1 MVSGVE
7 PMNSAYQWLVEVH
20 QANPYLIK
28 ALLTGL
34 LVTTVCSVIGCYIV
48 LRRTSFLADALSHS
62 MLAGVVGGY
71 LVMKILFNEDAHA
84 LGMLVGSIASGIFTV
99 AIIGYVSRKSRVK
112 DDAVIG
118 VVYTGI
124 FALGGVLA
132 SRFSEYVHVDV
143 YHFVIGSIL
152 GVSDSDLIMMAV
164 VAIVVLTFVILAFRQ
179 LQLISFDRVMAASIG
194 INVVLID
201 YMLTT
206 CTAMVVVT
214 GVQVVGI
221 IQVVGLLIAPGATA
235 YLLCDR
241 LKNMI
246 WVAILFG
253 WSGFLIGY
261 YLSEQLNVSP
271 GGMIVVVST
280 GQFLLVFLIA
290 PRYGLLAGLQRRLRA
305 IPQQLIEDVLG
316 VILRSENEQTTAVA
330 IAQRIEY
337 KIDRIRKAVTSLTRQ
352 EMLQVDDDI
361 ISLTDQGRQH
371 ARRLLRAHRLWES
384 YLQHLGVAEDEL
396 HERAHVL
403 EHVHDEDAVDYLDDK
418 LGHPLVDPHGAE
430 IPEDFVHL
438 VPDEEVRVAILREGH
453 RGEIVRV
460 MGANIGGLEVGM
472 QLVVGPRED
481 DSQMWVVT
489 VMDENSMQGVVR
501 LNHAQ
506 ADSIIVKLQSSD

>member
-1 MVSGVE
+1 
-7 PMNSAYQWLVEVH
+7 MNSTYQWFVEIH

-62 MLAGVVGGY
+62 MLAGVVAGY
-71 LVMKILFNEDAHA
+71 LVMKVLFNEEAHA

-99 AIIGYVSRKSRVK
+99 AVIGFVSRKSRVK

-118 VVYTGI
+118 VMYTGI

-152 GVSDSDLIMMAV
+152 GVSDSDLRMMAV
-164 VAIVVLTFVILAFRQ
+164 VTIVVLTFVILAFRQ

-194 INVVLID
+194 VNVVLLD

-253 WSGFLIGY
+253 WSGFLVGY

-271 GGMIVVVST
+271 GGMIVVVCT
-280 GQFLLVFLIA
+280 VQFLLVFLVA
-290 PRYGLLAGLQRRLRA
+290 PRYGLLAGWQRRWRA
-305 IPQQLIEDVLG
+305 IPQQLIEDILG
-316 VILRSENEQTTAVA
+316 VIMRSDDEQAT
-330 IAQRIEY
+330 IAEISQRIEY
-337 KIDRIRKAVTSLTRQ
+337 RADRIRKAIQSLARQ
-352 EMLQVDDDI
+352 EMLLVDDDI
-361 ISLTDQGRQH
+361 ISFTDEGRQQ

-384 YLQHLGVAEDEL
+384 YLQHLGVAEEEL
-396 HERAHVL
+396 HDRAHVL
-403 EHVHDEDAVDYLDDK
+403 EHVHDEDTVDYLDDK
-418 LGHPLVDPHGAE
+418 LGHPLFDPHGAE

-438 VPDEEVRVAILREGH
+438 VPGEEVRVAILREDH

-460 MGANIGGLEVGM
+460 IGGNTGGLEVGM
-472 QLVVGPRED
+472 QIIVGPRED
-481 DSQMWVVT
+481 NSQMWVIT
-489 VMDENSMQGVVR
+489 VIDQDSTQGVVR

-506 ADSIIVKLQSSD
+506 ADSVIVKLQASD

>member
-1 MVSGVE
+1 
-7 PMNSAYQWLVEVH
+7 MNSTYQWFVEMH

-62 MLAGVVGGY
+62 MLAGVVAGY
-71 LVMKILFNEDAHA
+71 LVMKVLFNKEAHA

-99 AIIGYVSRKSRVK
+99 AVIGFVSRKSRVK

-118 VVYTGI
+118 VMYTGI

-152 GVSDSDLIMMAV
+152 GVSDSDLRMMAV
-164 VAIVVLTFVILAFRQ
+164 VTIVVLTFVILAFRQ

-194 INVVLID
+194 VNVVLLD

-271 GGMIVVVST
+271 GGMIVVVCT
-280 GQFLLVFLIA
+280 VQFLLVFLVA
-290 PRYGLLAGLQRRLRA
+290 PRYGLLAGWQRRWRA
-305 IPQQLIEDVLG
+305 IPQQLIEDILG
-316 VILRSENEQTTAVA
+316 VIMRSDDEQAT
-330 IAQRIEY
+330 IAEISQRIEY
-337 KIDRIRKAVTSLTRQ
+337 RADRIRKAIQSLARQ
-352 EMLQVDDDI
+352 EMLLVDDDI
-361 ISLTDQGRQH
+361 ISFTDEGRQQ

-384 YLQHLGVAEDEL
+384 YLQHLGVAEEEL
-396 HERAHVL
+396 HDRAHVL
-403 EHVHDEDAVDYLDDK
+403 EHVHDEDTVDYLDDK
-418 LGHPLVDPHGAE
+418 LGHPLFDPHGAE

-438 VPDEEVRVAILREGH
+438 VPGEEVRVAILREDH

-460 MGANIGGLEVGM
+460 IGGNTGGLEVGM
-472 QLVVGPRED
+472 QIIVGPRED
-481 DSQMWVVT
+481 NSQMWVIT
-489 VMDENSMQGVVR
+489 VIDQDSTQGVVR

-506 ADSIIVKLQSSD
+506 ADSVIVKLQASD

>member
-1 MVSGVE
+1 
-7 PMNSAYQWLVEVH
+7 MNSTYQWFVEMH

-62 MLAGVVGGY
+62 MLAGVVAGY
-71 LVMKILFNEDAHA
+71 LVMKVLFNEEAHA

-99 AIIGYVSRKSRVK
+99 AVIGFVSRKSRVK

-118 VVYTGI
+118 VMYTGI

-152 GVSDSDLIMMAV
+152 GVSDSDLRMMAV
-164 VAIVVLTFVILAFRQ
+164 VTIVVLTFVILAFRQ

-194 INVVLID
+194 VNVVLLD

-253 WSGFLIGY
+253 WSGFLVGY

-271 GGMIVVVST
+271 GGMIVVVCT
-280 GQFLLVFLIA
+280 VQFLLVFLVA
-290 PRYGLLAGLQRRLRA
+290 PRYGLLAGWQRRWRA
-305 IPQQLIEDVLG
+305 IPQQLIEDILG
-316 VILRSENEQTTAVA
+316 VIMRSDDEQAT
-330 IAQRIEY
+330 IAEISQRIEY
-337 KIDRIRKAVTSLTRQ
+337 RADRIRKAIQSLARQ
-352 EMLQVDDDI
+352 EMLLVDDDI
-361 ISLTDQGRQH
+361 ISFTDEGRQQ

-384 YLQHLGVAEDEL
+384 YLQHLGVAEEEL
-396 HERAHVL
+396 HDRAHVL
-403 EHVHDEDAVDYLDDK
+403 EHVHDEDTVDYLDDK
-418 LGHPLVDPHGAE
+418 LGHPLFDPHGAE

-438 VPDEEVRVAILREGH
+438 VPGEEVRVAILREDH

-460 MGANIGGLEVGM
+460 IGGNTGGLEVGM
-472 QLVVGPRED
+472 QIIVGPRED
-481 DSQMWVVT
+481 DSQMWVIT
-489 VMDENSMQGVVR
+489 VIDQDSTQGVVR

-506 ADSIIVKLQSSD
+506 ADSVIVKLQASD

>member
-1 MVSGVE
+1 
-7 PMNSAYQWLVEVH
+7 MNSTYQWFVEMH

-62 MLAGVVGGY
+62 MLAGVVAGY
-71 LVMKILFNEDAHA
+71 LVMKVLFNEEAHA

-99 AIIGYVSRKSRVK
+99 AVIGFVSRKSRVK

-118 VVYTGI
+118 VMYTGI

-152 GVSDSDLIMMAV
+152 GVSDSDLRMMAV
-164 VAIVVLTFVILAFRQ
+164 VTIVVLTFVILAFRQ

-194 INVVLID
+194 VNVVLLD

-271 GGMIVVVST
+271 GGMIVVVCT
-280 GQFLLVFLIA
+280 VQFLLVFLVA
-290 PRYGLLAGLQRRLRA
+290 PRYGLLAGWQRRWRA
-305 IPQQLIEDVLG
+305 IPQQLIEDILG
-316 VILRSENEQTTAVA
+316 VIMRSDDEQAT
-330 IAQRIEY
+330 IAEISQRIEY
-337 KIDRIRKAVTSLTRQ
+337 RADRIRKAIQSLARQ
-352 EMLQVDDDI
+352 EMLLVDDDI
-361 ISLTDQGRQH
+361 ISFTDEGRQQ

-384 YLQHLGVAEDEL
+384 YLQHLGVAEEEL
-396 HERAHVL
+396 HDRAHVL
-403 EHVHDEDAVDYLDDK
+403 EHVHDEDTVDYLDDK
-418 LGHPLVDPHGAE
+418 LGHPLFDPHGAE

-438 VPDEEVRVAILREGH
+438 VPGEEVRVAILREDH

-460 MGANIGGLEVGM
+460 IGGNTGGLEVGM
-472 QLVVGPRED
+472 QIIVGPRED
-481 DSQMWVVT
+481 NSQMWVIT
-489 VMDENSMQGVVR
+489 VIDQDSTQGVVR

-506 ADSIIVKLQSSD
+506 ADSVIVKLQASD

>member
-1 MVSGVE
+1 
-7 PMNSAYQWLVEVH
+7 MNSTYQWFVEIH

-62 MLAGVVGGY
+62 MLAGVVAGY
-71 LVMKILFNEDAHA
+71 LVMKVLFNEEAHA

-99 AIIGYVSRKSRVK
+99 AVIGFVSRKSRVK

-118 VVYTGI
+118 VMYTGI

-152 GVSDSDLIMMAV
+152 GVSDSDLRMMAV
-164 VAIVVLTFVILAFRQ
+164 VTIVVLTFVILAFRQ

-194 INVVLID
+194 VNVVLLD

-271 GGMIVVVST
+271 GGMIVVVCT
-280 GQFLLVFLIA
+280 VQFLLVFLVA
-290 PRYGLLAGLQRRLRA
+290 PRYGLLAGWQRRWRA
-305 IPQQLIEDVLG
+305 IPQQLIEDILG
-316 VILRSENEQTTAVA
+316 VIMRSDDEQAT
-330 IAQRIEY
+330 IAEISQRIEY
-337 KIDRIRKAVTSLTRQ
+337 RADRIRKAIQSLARQ
-352 EMLQVDDDI
+352 EMLLVDDDI
-361 ISLTDQGRQH
+361 ISFTDEGRQQ

-384 YLQHLGVAEDEL
+384 YLQHLGVAEEEL
-396 HERAHVL
+396 HDRAHVL
-403 EHVHDEDAVDYLDDK
+403 EHVHDEDTVDYLDDK
-418 LGHPLVDPHGAE
+418 LGHPLFDPHGAE

-438 VPDEEVRVAILREGH
+438 VPGEEVRVAILREDH

-460 MGANIGGLEVGM
+460 IGGNTGGLEVGM
-472 QLVVGPRED
+472 QIIVGPRED
-481 DSQMWVVT
+481 NSQMWVIT
-489 VMDENSMQGVVR
+489 VIDQDWTQGVVR

-506 ADSIIVKLQSSD
+506 ADSVIVKLQASD

>member
-1 MVSGVE
+1 
-7 PMNSAYQWLVEVH
+7 MNSTYQWFVEIH

-62 MLAGVVGGY
+62 MLAGVVAGY
-71 LVMKILFNEDAHA
+71 LVMKVLFNEEAHA

-99 AIIGYVSRKSRVK
+99 AVIGFVSRKSRVK

-118 VVYTGI
+118 VMYTGI

-152 GVSDSDLIMMAV
+152 GVSDSDLRMMAV
-164 VAIVVLTFVILAFRQ
+164 VTIVVLTFVILAFRQ

-194 INVVLID
+194 VNVVLLD

-271 GGMIVVVST
+271 GGMIVVVCT
-280 GQFLLVFLIA
+280 VQFLLVFLVA
-290 PRYGLLAGLQRRLRA
+290 PRYGLLAGWQRRWRA
-305 IPQQLIEDVLG
+305 IPQQLIEDILG
-316 VILRSENEQTTAVA
+316 AIMRSEDEQAT
-330 IAQRIEY
+330 IAEISQRIEY
-337 KIDRIRKAVTSLTRQ
+337 RVDRIRKAIQSLARQ
-352 EMLQVDDDI
+352 EMLLVDDDI
-361 ISLTDQGRQH
+361 ISFTDEGRQQ

-384 YLQHLGVAEDEL
+384 YLQHLGVAEEEL
-396 HERAHVL
+396 HDRAHVL
-403 EHVHDEDAVDYLDDK
+403 EHVHDEDTVDYLDDK
-418 LGHPLVDPHGAE
+418 LGHPLFDPHGAE

-438 VPDEEVRVAILREGH
+438 VPGEEVRVAILREDH

-460 MGANIGGLEVGM
+460 IGGNTGGLEVGM
-472 QLVVGPRED
+472 QIIVGPRED
-481 DSQMWVVT
+481 NSQMWVIT
-489 VMDENSMQGVVR
+489 VIDQDSTQGVVR

-506 ADSIIVKLQSSD
+506 ADSVIVKLQASD

>member
-1 MVSGVE
+1 
-7 PMNSAYQWLVEVH
+7 MNSTYQWFVEIH

-62 MLAGVVGGY
+62 MLAGVVAGY
-71 LVMKILFNEDAHA
+71 LVMKVLFNEEAHA

-99 AIIGYVSRKSRVK
+99 AVIGFVSRKSRVK

-118 VVYTGI
+118 VMYTGI

-152 GVSDSDLIMMAV
+152 GVSDSDLRMMAV
-164 VAIVVLTFVILAFRQ
+164 VTIVVLTFVILAFRQ

-194 INVVLID
+194 VNVVLLD

-271 GGMIVVVST
+271 GGMIVVVCT
-280 GQFLLVFLIA
+280 VQFLLVFLVA
-290 PRYGLLAGLQRRLRA
+290 PRYGLLAGWQRRWRA
-305 IPQQLIEDVLG
+305 IPQQLIEDILG
-316 VILRSENEQTTAVA
+316 VIMRSDDEQAT
-330 IAQRIEY
+330 ISEISQRIEY
-337 KIDRIRKAVTSLTRQ
+337 RADRIRKAIQSLARQ
-352 EMLQVDDDI
+352 EMLLVDDDI
-361 ISLTDQGRQH
+361 ISFTDEGRQQ

-384 YLQHLGVAEDEL
+384 YLQHLGVAEEEL
-396 HERAHVL
+396 HDRAHVL
-403 EHVHDEDAVDYLDDK
+403 EHVHDEDTVDYLDDK
-418 LGHPLVDPHGAE
+418 LGHPLFDPHGAE

-438 VPDEEVRVAILREGH
+438 VPGEEVRVAILREDH

-460 MGANIGGLEVGM
+460 IGGNTGGLEVGM
-472 QLVVGPRED
+472 QIIVGPRED
-481 DSQMWVVT
+481 NSQMWVIT
-489 VMDENSMQGVVR
+489 VIDQDSTQGVVR

-506 ADSIIVKLQSSD
+506 ADSVIVKLQASD

>member
-1 MVSGVE
+1 
-7 PMNSAYQWLVEVH
+7 MNSTYQWFVEIH

-62 MLAGVVGGY
+62 MLAGVVAGY
-71 LVMKILFNEDAHA
+71 LVMKVLFNEEAHA

-99 AIIGYVSRKSRVK
+99 AVIGFVSRKSRVK

-118 VVYTGI
+118 VMYTGI

-152 GVSDSDLIMMAV
+152 GVSDSDLRMMAV
-164 VAIVVLTFVILAFRQ
+164 VTIVVLTFVILAFRQ

-194 INVVLID
+194 VNVVLLD

-271 GGMIVVVST
+271 GGMIVVVCT
-280 GQFLLVFLIA
+280 VQFLLVFLVA
-290 PRYGLLAGLQRRLRA
+290 PRYGLLAGWQRRWRA
-305 IPQQLIEDVLG
+305 IPQQLIEDILG
-316 VILRSENEQTTAVA
+316 VIMRSDDEQAT
-330 IAQRIEY
+330 IAEISQRIEY
-337 KIDRIRKAVTSLTRQ
+337 RADRIRKAIQSLARQ
-352 EMLQVDDDI
+352 EMLLVDDDI
-361 ISLTDQGRQH
+361 ISFTDEGRQQ

-384 YLQHLGVAEDEL
+384 YLQHLGVAEEEL
-396 HERAHVL
+396 HDRAHVL
-403 EHVHDEDAVDYLDDK
+403 EHVHDEDTVDYLDDK
-418 LGHPLVDPHGAE
+418 LGHPLFDPHGAE

-438 VPDEEVRVAILREGH
+438 VPGEEVRVAILREDH

-460 MGANIGGLEVGM
+460 IGGNTGGLEVGM
-472 QLVVGPRED
+472 QIIVGPRED
-481 DSQMWVVT
+481 NSQMWVIT
-489 VMDENSMQGVVR
+489 VIDQDSTQGVVR

-506 ADSIIVKLQSSD
+506 ADSVIVKLQASD

>member
-1 MVSGVE
+1 
-7 PMNSAYQWLVEVH
+7 MNSTYQWFVEIH

-62 MLAGVVGGY
+62 MLAGVVAGY
-71 LVMKILFNEDAHA
+71 LVMKVLFNEEAHA

-99 AIIGYVSRKSRVK
+99 AVIGFVSRKSRVK

-118 VVYTGI
+118 VMYTGI

-152 GVSDSDLIMMAV
+152 GVSDSDLRMMAV
-164 VAIVVLTFVILAFRQ
+164 VTIVVLTFVILAFRQ

-194 INVVLID
+194 VNVVLLD

-271 GGMIVVVST
+271 GGMIVVVCT
-280 GQFLLVFLIA
+280 VQFLLVFLVA
-290 PRYGLLAGLQRRLRA
+290 PRYGLLAGWQRRWRA
-305 IPQQLIEDVLG
+305 IPQQLIEDILG
-316 VILRSENEQTTAVA
+316 VIMRSDDEQAT
-330 IAQRIEY
+330 IAEISQRIEY
-337 KIDRIRKAVTSLTRQ
+337 RVDRIRKAIQSLARQ
-352 EMLQVDDDI
+352 EMLLVDDDI
-361 ISLTDQGRQH
+361 ISFTDEGRQQ

-384 YLQHLGVAEDEL
+384 YLQHLGVAEEEL
-396 HERAHVL
+396 HDRAHVL
-403 EHVHDEDAVDYLDDK
+403 EHVHDEDTVDYLDDK
-418 LGHPLVDPHGAE
+418 LGHPLFDPHGAE

-438 VPDEEVRVAILREGH
+438 VPGEEVRVAILREDH

-460 MGANIGGLEVGM
+460 IGGNTGGLEVGM
-472 QLVVGPRED
+472 QIIVGPRED
-481 DSQMWVVT
+481 NSQMWVIT
-489 VMDENSMQGVVR
+489 VIDQDSTQGVVR

-506 ADSIIVKLQSSD
+506 ADSVIVKLQASD

>member
-1 MVSGVE
+1 
-7 PMNSAYQWLVEVH
+7 MNSTYQWFVEIH

-62 MLAGVVGGY
+62 MLAGVVAGY
-71 LVMKILFNEDAHA
+71 LVMKVLFNEEAHA

-99 AIIGYVSRKSRVK
+99 AVIGFVSRKSRVK

-118 VVYTGI
+118 VMYTGI

-152 GVSDSDLIMMAV
+152 GVSDSDLRMMAV
-164 VAIVVLTFVILAFRQ
+164 VTIVVLTFVILAFRQ

-194 INVVLID
+194 VNVVLLD

-253 WSGFLIGY
+253 WSGFLVGY

-271 GGMIVVVST
+271 GGMIVVVCT
-280 GQFLLVFLIA
+280 VQFLLVFLVA
-290 PRYGLLAGLQRRLRA
+290 PRYGLLAGWQRRWRA
-305 IPQQLIEDVLG
+305 IPQQLIEDILG
-316 VILRSENEQTTAVA
+316 AIMRSEDEQAT
-330 IAQRIEY
+330 IAEISQRIEY
-337 KIDRIRKAVTSLTRQ
+337 RVDRIRKAIQSLARQ
-352 EMLQVDDDI
+352 EMLLVDDDI
-361 ISLTDQGRQH
+361 ISFTDEGRQQ

-384 YLQHLGVAEDEL
+384 YLQHLGVAEEEL
-396 HERAHVL
+396 HDRAHVL
-403 EHVHDEDAVDYLDDK
+403 EHVHDEDTVDYLDDK
-418 LGHPLVDPHGAE
+418 LGHPLFDPHGAE

-438 VPDEEVRVAILREGH
+438 VPGEEVRVAILREDH

-460 MGANIGGLEVGM
+460 IGGNTGGLEVGM
-472 QLVVGPRED
+472 QIIVGPRED
-481 DSQMWVVT
+481 NSQMWVIT
-489 VMDENSMQGVVR
+489 VIDQDSTQGVVR

-506 ADSIIVKLQSSD
+506 ADSVIVKLQASD

>member
-1 MVSGVE
+1 
-7 PMNSAYQWLVEVH
+7 MNSTYQWFVEIH

-62 MLAGVVGGY
+62 MLAGVVAGY
-71 LVMKILFNEDAHA
+71 LVMKVLFNEEAHA

-99 AIIGYVSRKSRVK
+99 AVIGFVSRKSRVK

-118 VVYTGI
+118 VMYTGI

-152 GVSDSDLIMMAV
+152 GVSDSDLRMMAV
-164 VAIVVLTFVILAFRQ
+164 VTIVVLTFVILAFRQ

-194 INVVLID
+194 VNVVLLD

-253 WSGFLIGY
+253 WSGFLVGY

-271 GGMIVVVST
+271 GGMIVVVCT
-280 GQFLLVFLIA
+280 VQFLLVFLVA
-290 PRYGLLAGLQRRLRA
+290 PRYGLLAGWQRRWRA
-305 IPQQLIEDVLG
+305 IPQQLIEDILG
-316 VILRSENEQTTAVA
+316 VIMRSDDEQAT
-330 IAQRIEY
+330 IAEISQRIEY
-337 KIDRIRKAVTSLTRQ
+337 RADRIRKAIQSLARQ
-352 EMLQVDDDI
+352 EMLLVDDDI
-361 ISLTDQGRQH
+361 ISFTDEGRQQ

-384 YLQHLGVAEDEL
+384 YLQHLGVAEEEL
-396 HERAHVL
+396 HDRAHVL
-403 EHVHDEDAVDYLDDK
+403 EHVHDEDTVDYLDDK
-418 LGHPLVDPHGAE
+418 LGHPLFDPHGAE

-438 VPDEEVRVAILREGH
+438 VPGEEVRVAILREDH

-460 MGANIGGLEVGM
+460 IGGNTGGLEVGM
-472 QLVVGPRED
+472 QIIVGPRED
-481 DSQMWVVT
+481 NSQMWVIT
-489 VMDENSMQGVVR
+489 VIDQDWTQGVVR

-506 ADSIIVKLQSSD
+506 ADSVIVKLQASD

>member
-1 MVSGVE
+1 
-7 PMNSAYQWLVEVH
+7 MNSTYQWFVEIH

-62 MLAGVVGGY
+62 MLAGVVAGY
-71 LVMKILFNEDAHA
+71 LVMKVLFNEEAHA

-99 AIIGYVSRKSRVK
+99 AVIGFVSRKSRVK

-118 VVYTGI
+118 VMYTGI

-152 GVSDSDLIMMAV
+152 GVSDSDLRMMAV
-164 VAIVVLTFVILAFRQ
+164 VTIVVLTFVILAFRQ

-194 INVVLID
+194 VNVVLLD

-271 GGMIVVVST
+271 GGMIVVVCT
-280 GQFLLVFLIA
+280 VQFLLVFLVA
-290 PRYGLLAGLQRRLRA
+290 PRYGLLAGWQRRWRA
-305 IPQQLIEDVLG
+305 IPQQLIEDILG
-316 VILRSENEQTTAVA
+316 AIMRSEDEQAT
-330 IAQRIEY
+330 IAEISQRIEY
-337 KIDRIRKAVTSLTRQ
+337 RVDRIRKAIQSLARQ
-352 EMLQVDDDI
+352 EMLLVDDDI
-361 ISLTDQGRQH
+361 ISFTDEGRQQ

-384 YLQHLGVAEDEL
+384 YLQHLGVAEEEL
-396 HERAHVL
+396 HDRAHVL
-403 EHVHDEDAVDYLDDK
+403 EHVHDEDTVDYLDDK
-418 LGHPLVDPHGAE
+418 LGHPLFDPHGAE

-438 VPDEEVRVAILREGH
+438 VPGEEVRVAILREDH

-460 MGANIGGLEVGM
+460 IGGNTGGLEVGM
-472 QLVVGPRED
+472 QIIVGPRED
-481 DSQMWVVT
+481 NSQMWVIT
-489 VMDENSMQGVVR
+489 VIDQDSTQGVVR

-506 ADSIIVKLQSSD
+506 ADSVIVKLQAGD

>member
-1 MVSGVE
+1 
-7 PMNSAYQWLVEVH
+7 MNSTYQWFVEMH

-62 MLAGVVGGY
+62 MLAGVVAGY
-71 LVMKILFNEDAHA
+71 LVMKVLFNEEAHA

-99 AIIGYVSRKSRVK
+99 AVIGFVSRKSRVK

-118 VVYTGI
+118 VMYTGI

-152 GVSDSDLIMMAV
+152 GVSDSDLRMMAV
-164 VAIVVLTFVILAFRQ
+164 VTIVVLTFVILAFRQ

-194 INVVLID
+194 VNVVLLD

-253 WSGFLIGY
+253 WSGFLVGY

-271 GGMIVVVST
+271 GGMIVVVCT
-280 GQFLLVFLIA
+280 VQFLLVFLVA
-290 PRYGLLAGLQRRLRA
+290 PRYGLLAGWQRRWRA
-305 IPQQLIEDVLG
+305 IPQQLIEDILG
-316 VILRSENEQTTAVA
+316 VIMRSDDEQAT
-330 IAQRIEY
+330 IAEISQRIEY
-337 KIDRIRKAVTSLTRQ
+337 RADRIRKAIQSLARQ
-352 EMLQVDDDI
+352 EMLLVDEDI
-361 ISLTDQGRQH
+361 ISFTDEGRQQ

-384 YLQHLGVAEDEL
+384 YLQHLGVAEEEL
-396 HERAHVL
+396 HDRAHVL
-403 EHVHDEDAVDYLDDK
+403 EHVHDEDTVDYLDDK
-418 LGHPLVDPHGAE
+418 LGHPLFDPHGAE

-438 VPDEEVRVAILREGH
+438 VPGEEVRVAILREDH

-460 MGANIGGLEVGM
+460 IGGNTGGLEVGM
-472 QLVVGPRED
+472 QIIVGPRED
-481 DSQMWVVT
+481 DSQMWVIT
-489 VMDENSMQGVVR
+489 VIDQDSTQGVVR

-506 ADSIIVKLQSSD
+506 ADSVIVKLQASD

>member
-1 MVSGVE
+1 
-7 PMNSAYQWLVEVH
+7 MNSTYQWFVEMH

-62 MLAGVVGGY
+62 MLAGVVAGY
-71 LVMKILFNEDAHA
+71 LVMKVLFNEEAHA

-99 AIIGYVSRKSRVK
+99 AVIGFVSRKSRVK

-118 VVYTGI
+118 VMYTGI

-152 GVSDSDLIMMAV
+152 GVSDSDLRMMAV
-164 VAIVVLTFVILAFRQ
+164 VTIVVLTFVILAFRQ

-194 INVVLID
+194 VNVVLLD

-253 WSGFLIGY
+253 WSGFLVGY

-271 GGMIVVVST
+271 GGMIVVVCT
-280 GQFLLVFLIA
+280 VQFLLVFLVA
-290 PRYGLLAGLQRRLRA
+290 PRYGLLAGWQRRWRA
-305 IPQQLIEDVLG
+305 IPQQLIEDILG
-316 VILRSENEQTTAVA
+316 VIMRSDDEQAT
-330 IAQRIEY
+330 IAEISQRIEY
-337 KIDRIRKAVTSLTRQ
+337 RADRIRKAIQSLARQ
-352 EMLQVDDDI
+352 EMLLVDDDI
-361 ISLTDQGRQH
+361 ISFTDEGRQQ

-384 YLQHLGVAEDEL
+384 YLQHLGVAEEEL
-396 HERAHVL
+396 HDRAHVL
-403 EHVHDEDAVDYLDDK
+403 EHVHDEDTVDYLDDK
-418 LGHPLVDPHGAE
+418 LGHPLFDPHGAE

-438 VPDEEVRVAILREGH
+438 VPGEEVRVAILREDH

-460 MGANIGGLEVGM
+460 IGGNTGGLEVGM
-472 QLVVGPRED
+472 QIIVGPRED
-481 DSQMWVVT
+481 NSQMWVIT
-489 VMDENSMQGVVR
+489 VIDQDSTQGVVR

-506 ADSIIVKLQSSD
+506 ADSVIVKLQASD